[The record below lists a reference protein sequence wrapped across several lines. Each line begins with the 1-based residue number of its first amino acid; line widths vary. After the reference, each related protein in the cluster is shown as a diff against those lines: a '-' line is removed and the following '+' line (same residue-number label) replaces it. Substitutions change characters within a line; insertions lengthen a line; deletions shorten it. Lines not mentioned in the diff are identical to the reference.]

1 MQTVGI
7 PKSGLCFECL
17 PPCSNMELIDAQL
30 QDLDTNW
37 DPEAYKSGAIF
48 LASLHCG
55 PDEQKIAELTGYLP
69 DEIRLRGDRLRAN
82 KLWFDNKVSIPGPV
96 PEGDGRAA
104 SIALLMAVLCAD
116 GTIQRSDAEEP
127 AGSQGAAADAG
138 TERAADTDAKS

>member
-1 MQTVGI
+1 
-7 PKSGLCFECL
+7 
-17 PPCSNMELIDAQL
+17 MELIDAQM

-37 DPEAYKSGAIF
+37 EPEAYKSGAIF

-69 DEIRLRGDRLRAN
+69 DEVRLRGDRLRAN
-82 KLWFDNKVSIPGPV
+82 KLWFDDKVAIPGPV

-116 GTIQRSDAEEP
+116 GMIQRSDTEEA
-127 AGSQGAAADAG
+127 AGSKGAAADAG
-138 TERAADTDAKS
+138 TKRAADADTEA